1 MDFNFT
7 DYLDD
12 MASDTMRHT
21 APVSSQSD
29 PGPNARLVS
38 IGWTEA
44 KGSTSLL
51 SPTGGVCAGIIS
63 GAYLS
68 RVLQDDGFQVM
79 FEAPVRSR
87 GGSGITS
94 LSLTY
99 LLSNFS
105 SASLS
110 RMHRHRILS
119 QAVASTDDITTV
131 KLVKGTREHPHNK
144 LIFTFRRPPLVEA
157 DFRYLRDSPPGLK
170 TRRATELD
178 WSPDE
183 IDEFGAG
190 APGTVAR
197 GFWKRTPMK
206 FGLWLTYGFTFICN
220 RAELERVTTAL
231 SRLRTLERTRGE
243 KMEFENSGLGG
254 DVVNGTERRGW
265 LRDDPAPP
273 LDDLLAIQKHPFNV
287 RYLVMGLVGQGLLLE
302 CEGGPKCFA
311 RPSLDSSRAV
321 ANLFH
326 LLLPV
331 HKHHRPTI
339 LRALFRLDRRVL
351 VGSGLAKQ
359 VGALTRHLG
368 DPQPPIHKLPGGRF
382 AIMRVVVTPTRVM
395 PFPASI
401 ETGNRVLRAWPDEVI
416 DGRIIRVGFADEDG
430 RMKMKKALVEAEEV
444 DPDRGLLA
452 RVHNVLVNGVWV
464 AGRLYVFLAAGES
477 QLKDHSCWMVCETG
491 AFTADAVRKQM
502 GDFSKEQVVAKYAA
516 RMGLCFSATKHV
528 VQLDMGDIEDLPDV
542 THGKYTFTDGV
553 GNCSQALASL
563 CAKALGKIAEPSAIQ
578 IRMGGIKGVLSVHP
592 HLEDNQV
599 CIRPT
604 MRKFDS
610 PLRDLGVMKVSGF
623 APAHL
628 NRQAILI
635 MEALGTNIRALLDK
649 FKEQIHHANNLEND
663 LRSLTPARYGT
674 RKLYQ
679 KAMIPIAK
687 MFKAGLEKHVLVK
700 NVLRCI
706 KCQLLRDLKYRA
718 RLLVPEGAFLMGI
731 ADEYDTK
738 KSKRDL
744 PSMLGGGDLDGD
756 FYTLIYDKELQI
768 TREHEAMDYTPV
780 VPLRKDRI
788 AISDICQFVVDF
800 IRSDILGLVAS
811 DIMALSDHL
820 GPTHPDCLELAKINS
835 DAVDFAKSG
844 VPVHQPSHLR
854 PTHFPDFM
862 DKDPLRSYK
871 STHVLGMMFRL
882 IEPAPT
888 YEGSDDVHVERRFTT
903 RKVPPTYLKFAGEMK
918 QTYDVELEGMMRQ
931 HSLCEA
937 EIIAGVSIMNEH
949 KRRRAADDAMRG
961 PVREGIEALRYQ
973 FRRDARRFVKDNP
986 SGNAMENWALACY
999 QVTHVAEFRQRFV
1012 DALNP
1017 SRLGSAGVSSVGGY
1031 ASDDDDDEEEQVY
1044 GEVKRREL
1052 VSFPWIWADEL
1063 CHSVSENV
1071 IKEEDEEDEDLLE
1084 AWCSPWDEGDEDNN
1098 RARPTDG
1105 PQVALKKEEE
1115 EEIVITGHKPG
1126 REVIV
1131 LDDD

>member
-1 MDFNFT
+1 MDFNFN

-12 MASDTMRHT
+12 MVPTPALSPSAVRKPRE
-21 APVSSQSD
+21 APAFLVRPEEFALGSSQ
-29 PGPNARLVS
+29 AHIFREYFRTTVS
-38 IGWTEA
+38 
-44 KGSTSLL
+44 KSCLK
-51 SPTGGVCAGIIS
+51 
-63 GAYLS
+63 
-68 RVLQDDGFQVM
+68 LQ
-79 FEAPVRSR
+79 FEAGQLFFRLSFEDAPTPNPVPV
-87 GGSGITS
+87 
-94 LSLTY
+94 L
-99 LLSNFS
+99 
-105 SASLS
+105 
-110 RMHRHRILS
+110 

-197 GFWKRTPMK
+197 GFWTRTPMK

-302 CEGGPKCFA
+302 CE
-311 RPSLDSSRAV
+311 V

-635 MEALGTNIRALLDK
+635 MEALGTNIRALLGK

-679 KAMIPIAK
+679 NAMIPIAK

-731 ADEYDTK
+731 ADEYDVLEEGQVYCAITPTNGARRVITGQCTIFRSPCIHPGDARLVQAVDHEAFHKYPLTNVIVFSTK

-788 AISDICQFVVDF
+788 AISDVCQFVVGKQPIEQLHELMPCAQTSF
-800 IRSDILGLVAS
+800 GAIFSGWSPPTSWHSRTISGPPIQTASNSPKSIPTRSISLSRVCLCTSHPICVPRIFPISWTRTRSDRTR
-811 DIMALSDHL
+811 ALTCW
-820 GPTHPDCLELAKINS
+820 G
-835 DAVDFAKSG
+835 
-844 VPVHQPSHLR
+844 
-854 PTHFPDFM
+854 
-862 DKDPLRSYK
+862 
-871 STHVLGMMFRL
+871 
-882 IEPAPT
+882 
-888 YEGSDDVHVERRFTT
+888 
-903 RKVPPTYLKFAGEMK
+903 
-918 QTYDVELEGMMRQ
+918 
-931 HSLCEA
+931 
-937 EIIAGVSIMNEH
+937 
-949 KRRRAADDAMRG
+949 
-961 PVREGIEALRYQ
+961 
-973 FRRDARRFVKDNP
+973 
-986 SGNAMENWALACY
+986 
-999 QVTHVAEFRQRFV
+999 
-1012 DALNP
+1012 
-1017 SRLGSAGVSSVGGY
+1017 
-1031 ASDDDDDEEEQVY
+1031 
-1044 GEVKRREL
+1044 
-1052 VSFPWIWADEL
+1052 
-1063 CHSVSENV
+1063 
-1071 IKEEDEEDEDLLE
+1071 
-1084 AWCSPWDEGDEDNN
+1084 
-1098 RARPTDG
+1098 
-1105 PQVALKKEEE
+1105 
-1115 EEIVITGHKPG
+1115 
-1126 REVIV
+1126 
-1131 LDDD
+1131 